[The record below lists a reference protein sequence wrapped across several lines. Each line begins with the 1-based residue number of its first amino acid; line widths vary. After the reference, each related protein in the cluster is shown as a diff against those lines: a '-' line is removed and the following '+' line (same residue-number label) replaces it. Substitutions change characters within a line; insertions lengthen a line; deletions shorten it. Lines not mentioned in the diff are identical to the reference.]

1 MKEQKK
7 TFLVRKV
14 SVAALAQ
21 RPLIDAARKVGCFQ
35 CSSCHGCR

>member
-7 TFLVRKV
+7 MFVVVKV
-14 SVAALAQ
+14 SAMTLAQ
-21 RPLIDAARKVGCFQ
+21 RPLAQAAKKVGCFQ